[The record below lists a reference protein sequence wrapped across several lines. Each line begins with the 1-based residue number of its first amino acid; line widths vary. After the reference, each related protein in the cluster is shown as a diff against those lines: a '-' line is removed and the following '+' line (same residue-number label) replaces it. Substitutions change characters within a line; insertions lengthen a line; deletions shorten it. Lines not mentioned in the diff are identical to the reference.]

1 MSKDATGASASHFL
15 KRLFDKI
22 RNFFSFESHEES
34 HEESHD
40 FLLAFYAH
48 CFACVMK
55 SEECISEKGIEEA
68 KAYIHRKF
76 ATDKVYGDKR
86 LNDDTRFVLDKFE
99 EYLLDCHFVTSDDA
113 LKFVAR
119 TSYKERLEFAEEL
132 VALAKT
138 CQSASKNGDRV
149 DMNNFLSR
157 LIRLFGLKKN
167 HVYTLLRTYRIRESD
182 NNRKFDDSKKR
193 DSCNEKVE
201 KTEND
206 KYRSFLTKTH
216 ITYAYCLACV
226 VKADGVVTEEERKK
240 AENFIAS
247 KFYNNIFYNALIQT
261 FNRFLNKNR
270 LLSPKVHRDFL
281 VSTSIPERYAFTE
294 MLFSLAMTNDNF
306 PTDGITG
313 NLARV
318 LSELM
323 TLFELEERDIEYLS
337 NKYKLSVPDDSA
349 EKESDKKEQ
358 SEDTKDVDEDKSKT
372 FAYCFA
378 AVVKADGNVS
388 NEERRRVGEYMT
400 ANFSNPSVAIAYFN
414 RLVNGRS
421 TPSLSIPKEFI
432 LITSYHERYA
442 FIETLLSFTLLN
454 LENNENGSNNNGSGV
469 VLKLMKLFELQESD
483 IQYLCNKFHIR
494 EPKQKKSKESDKRY
508 TEYKNKDQRANSGR
522 KSKQYQ
528 QGSQYNNQQQQE
540 QQQQESRVERRQK
553 KLEYAYAV
561 LGLSSSA
568 TPDEIRKAYRSLAL
582 KYHPDTVQEDF
593 LKLELT
599 EKFKEINWAYSLL
612 KQ

>member
-1 MSKDATGASASHFL
+1 MSKDATAFHFL
-15 KRLFDKI
+15 KRLFYKVRDL
-22 RNFFSFESHEES
+22 FSSEKRDNQENNRAFQE
-34 HEESHD
+34 HD
-40 FLLAFYAH
+40 RAFLLEIYAH
-48 CFACVMK
+48 CLADVVK
-55 SEECISEKGIEEA
+55 YNKLVLEQGVEEA
-68 KAYIHRKF
+68 SAYIYRRFDREAQYVLKKFKKYLNSSLVLTTVEISKF
-76 ATDKVYGDKR
+76 AN
-86 LNDDTRFVLDKFE
+86 L
-99 EYLLDCHFVTSDDA
+99 
-113 LKFVAR
+113 
-119 TSYKERLEFAEEL
+119 TSYDERYKFAEAL

-138 CQSASKNGDRV
+138 CEGFSNSGISIS
-149 DMNNFLSR
+149 MNNYLSK
-157 LIRLFGLKKN
+157 LMLFWGLKKN
-167 HVYTLLRTYRIRESD
+167 HCYTLLRNYRTRKDRESENSERTSGSENQD
-182 NNRKFDDSKKR
+182 KSN
-193 DSCNEKVE
+193 E

-206 KYRSFLTKTH
+206 RRRGALTKTH
-216 ITYAYCLACV
+216 LTYIYCLACV
-226 VKADGVVTEEERKK
+226 VKADGVVTMEERRKV
-240 AENFIAS
+240 EDFLTS
-247 KFYNNIFYNALIQT
+247 KFTNDVFINTLMPAFNN
-261 FNRFLNKNR
+261 FLDRRKPIV
-270 LLSPKVHRDFL
+270 PKVHYDFL
-281 VSTSIPERYAFTE
+281 TSTSIHERYAFAE
-294 MLFSLAMTNDNF
+294 MLFSLAMTNDNY
-306 PTDGITG
+306 PTKGITG

-323 TLFELEERDIEYLS
+323 SLFKLEERDIVYLS
-337 NKYKLSVPDDSA
+337 NKYKLSTLDDGE
-349 EKESDKKEQ
+349 EKESDKEKHTENEKN
-358 SEDTKDVDEDKSKT
+358 SDDEKYKT
-372 FAYCFA
+372 YAYCFA

-388 NEERRRVGEYMT
+388 NEERRRVGEYLT

-599 EKFKEINWAYSLL
+599 EKFKEINWAYNLL
-612 KQ
+612 RQEFSF

>member
-1 MSKDATGASASHFL
+1 MSKDATAFHFL
-15 KRLFDKI
+15 KRLFYKI
-22 RNFFSFESHEES
+22 RDLFSSEKRDNQE
-34 HEESHD
+34 D
-40 FLLAFYAH
+40 DRAFLLEIYAH
-48 CFACVMK
+48 CLADVVK
-55 SEECISEKGIEEA
+55 YNKLVLEQGVEEA
-68 KAYIHRKF
+68 SAYIYRRFDREAQYVLKKFKKFLNSSLVLTTVEISKF
-76 ATDKVYGDKR
+76 AK
-86 LNDDTRFVLDKFE
+86 L
-99 EYLLDCHFVTSDDA
+99 
-113 LKFVAR
+113 
-119 TSYKERLEFAEEL
+119 TSYDERYKFAEAL

-138 CQSASKNGDRV
+138 CEGFSNSGISIS
-149 DMNNFLSR
+149 MNNYLSR
-157 LIRLFGLKKN
+157 LMLFWGLRKN
-167 HVYTLLRTYRIRESD
+167 HCYTLLRNYRTRKDRESE
-182 NNRKFDDSKKR
+182 NRERTSGSENQDKS
-193 DSCNEKVE
+193 NE

-206 KYRSFLTKTH
+206 KYRNSLTKTH
-216 ITYAYCLACV
+216 LTYAYCLACV
-226 VKADGVVTEEERKK
+226 VKADGVVTVEERKK
-240 AENFIAS
+240 AEDFLIS
-247 KFYNNIFYNALIQT
+247 KFYNSDFYSSLILM
-261 FNRFLNKNR
+261 FDKFLNKKR
-270 LLSPKVHRDFL
+270 LYPRVHRDFFT
-281 VSTSIPERYAFTE
+281 STSIYERYAFAE
-294 MLFSLAMTNDNF
+294 MLFSLAMTNDNY
-306 PTDGITG
+306 PTKGITG

-323 TLFELEERDIEYLS
+323 ILFKLADRDIEYLRI
-337 NKYKLSVPDDSA
+337 KYKLSVPDDDA
-349 EKESDKKEQ
+349 EMESDKKEQ

-421 TPSLSIPKEFI
+421 TPSLSIPKEFVFN
-432 LITSYHERYA
+432 TSYHERYA

-469 VLKLMKLFELQESD
+469 VLKLMKLFELHEND
-483 IQYLCNKFHIR
+483 ILYLCNKFHIR

-540 QQQQESRVERRQK
+540 QQQRQQESQTVRRQK
-553 KLEYAYAV
+553 KLEHAFAV
-561 LGLSSSA
+561 LGLPSSA
-568 TPDEIRKAYRSLAL
+568 SQDEIRKAYRSLAL